1 MMRHAVHSALPLI
14 CAATGAILAATI
26 SAPAH
31 AGSEAGDTAEVT
43 AVCMTYRDKGSGPHI
58 SAILPE
64 SDVAALQ
71 VKGFTTAQC
80 DMVFPSRESI
90 IAWRDRVCEMAA
102 SDDVRMQELVE
113 ERFGIAPAAFCGM
126 AELVIGQWRGKTLG
140 EHRQ

>member
-14 CAATGAILAATI
+14 CAATGAFLAAI
-26 SAPAH
+26 APAH
-31 AGSEAGDTAEVT
+31 AGSEAIDAAEVT
-43 AVCMTYRDKGSGPHI
+43 AVCMIYRDAESGSHI

-71 VKGFTTAQC
+71 AKGYTTAQC
-80 DMVFPSRESI
+80 DTAFPTRGSM

-102 SDDVRMQELVE
+102 SEDVRMQELVE

-126 AELVIGQWRGKTLG
+126 AELVIGQWRGKTSG
-140 EHRQ
+140 EYLQ